1 MPGGAVIHAYRRRGD
16 RQRAREWLVEL
27 NRIFCDK
34 QISPYLPN
42 PAL

>member
-1 MPGGAVIHAYRRRGD
+1 MRTVAVVTGNG
-16 RQRAREWLVEL
+16 RESGLVEL